1 MVWLI
6 LFGLLAGI
14 RSELSLIESDVIV
27 DHRFHERGMFRG
39 EFDCLN
45 ETLHGRRKFF
55 EFGLTICNDG
65 RRHVILRD
73 ERKLLKAS
81 LQYQNGST
89 IPGTLTNITL
99 PFLRDSICKGH
110 IFYTRGKRYT
120 LGGECCCKFSLGIP
134 CMWIDITNL
143 TLPEQLQF
151 HLQLSNVTPITI
163 SLRLSELEE
172 EFEKG
177 ESSRVNGFVFIL
189 ALGALVVVLLPYS
202 RWKFRMRLAPPL

>member
-1 MVWLI
+1 
-6 LFGLLAGI
+6 
-14 RSELSLIESDVIV
+14 
-27 DHRFHERGMFRG
+27 
-39 EFDCLN
+39 
-45 ETLHGRRKFF
+45 
-55 EFGLTICNDG
+55 
-65 RRHVILRD
+65 
-73 ERKLLKAS
+73 
-81 LQYQNGST
+81 
-89 IPGTLTNITL
+89 
-99 PFLRDSICKGH
+99 
-110 IFYTRGKRYT
+110 
-120 LGGECCCKFSLGIP
+120 
-134 CMWIDITNL
+134 MWIDITNL